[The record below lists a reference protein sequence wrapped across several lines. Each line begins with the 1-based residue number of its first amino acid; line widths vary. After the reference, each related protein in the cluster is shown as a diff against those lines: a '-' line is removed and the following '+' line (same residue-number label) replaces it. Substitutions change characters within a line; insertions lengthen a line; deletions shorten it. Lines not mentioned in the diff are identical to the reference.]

1 MQTKVL
7 RVLRADA
14 RSWWR
19 DRALRRTGDLDEAC
33 RLERQTILRDLG
45 YLRAAINNPNAN
57 ANANVSCGGGG
68 TILHLGLTTVS
79 LYAPVERFPLAS
91 LAVRLETPLIDCRPV
106 RDIIDF
112 ANLPE
117 VTMDGQ
123 IDPEPWTS
131 SSRISLLTYIDAAE
145 RLGARIVND
154 PRAGHAT

>member
-1 MQTKVL
+1 MQTEVL
-7 RVLRADA
+7 RVLRAEA

-19 DRALRRTGDLDEAC
+19 HRELRRTGDLDEAH

-45 YLRAAINNPNAN
+45 YLRTAINNPNAY
-57 ANANVSCGGGG
+57 VSCGGGG

-91 LAVRLETPLIDCRPV
+91 LAVRLGTPLIDCRPV
-106 RDIIDF
+106 RDIITL
-112 ANLPE
+112 ANLPR

-123 IDPEPWTS
+123 INSEPWTA
-131 SSRISLLTYIDAAE
+131 SSRVSLLTYIDAAE

-154 PRAGHAT
+154 PRAGRAT

>member
-7 RVLRADA
+7 RVLRAEA

-19 DRALRRTGDLDEAC
+19 HQELRRTGDLDEAR
-33 RLERQTILRDLG
+33 RLERLTISCDIG
-45 YLRAAINNPNAN
+45 YLRAALNNPNAY
-57 ANANVSCGGGG
+57 VSCGGGG
-68 TILHLGLTTVS
+68 TILHLGLTTIS

-91 LAVRLETPLIDCRPV
+91 LAVRFGTPLIDYHPV
-106 RDIIDF
+106 RDII
-112 ANLPE
+112 ALASLPK
-117 VTMDGQ
+117 VIMDGR

-131 SSRISLLTYIDAAE
+131 SSRISLLTYLDAAG

>member
-1 MQTKVL
+1 MQTEVL
-7 RVLRADA
+7 RVLRAEA

-19 DRALRRTGDLDEAC
+19 HRELRRAGDLVAAH
-33 RLERQTILRDLG
+33 RLERKTILRDLG
-45 YLRAAINNPNAN
+45 YLRAAINDPNAY
-57 ANANVSCGGGG
+57 VSCGGAG

-91 LAVRLETPLIDCRPV
+91 LAVRLGTPLIDCRPV
-106 RDIIDF
+106 RDIIAF
-112 ANLPE
+112 ANLPK

-131 SSRISLLTYIDAAE
+131 SSRISLLTYIDAGE
-145 RLGARIVND
+145 RLGARIIND

>member
-1 MQTKVL
+1 MQTEVL
-7 RVLRADA
+7 RVLRAEA

-19 DRALRRTGDLDEAC
+19 HRELRRTGDFDEAR
-33 RLERQTILRDLG
+33 RLERQTIRRDLG
-45 YLRAAINNPNAN
+45 YLRAAINNPNAY
-57 ANANVSCGGGG
+57 VSCGGGG

-91 LAVRLETPLIDCRPV
+91 LAVRLGTPLIDIRHIG
-106 RDIIDF
+106 DIIAF
-112 ANLPE
+112 ANMPK

-131 SSRISLLTYIDAAE
+131 SSRISLLTYLDAAE

-154 PRAGHAT
+154 PRIISAD

>member
-1 MQTKVL
+1 MQTEVL
-7 RVLRADA
+7 RVLRTEAQ
-14 RSWWR
+14 SWWR
-19 DRALRRTGDLDEAC
+19 HRVLRRTGDLDEAR
-33 RLERQTILRDLG
+33 RLERLTIRRDLG
-45 YLRAAINNPNAN
+45 YLRAAINNLNAY
-57 ANANVSCGGGG
+57 VSCGGGG

-91 LAVRLETPLIDCRPV
+91 LAVRLGTPLIDCHPV
-106 RDIIDF
+106 RDIIAF
-112 ANLPE
+112 ANLPK

-154 PRAGHAT
+154 PRAGRAT

>member
-1 MQTKVL
+1 MQTEVL
-7 RVLRADA
+7 RTEAQ
-14 RSWWR
+14 SWWR
-19 DRALRRTGDLDEAC
+19 HRELRRTDDLDEAR
-33 RLERQTILRDLG
+33 RLERQTIRRDIE
-45 YLRAAINNPNAN
+45 YLRATLNNPNAY
-57 ANANVSCGGGG
+57 VSCGGGG

-91 LAVRLETPLIDCRPV
+91 LAVRLGTPLIDCRPV
-106 RDIIDF
+106 RDIIAF
-112 ANLPE
+112 ANLPK
-117 VTMDGQ
+117 VAMDGQ